1 MEKRLTPY
9 EAVIK
14 IEGSRVLVLA
24 PHPDDEVFGCGGAIM
39 RHVDAG
45 DLLQI
50 VILSDGEYRANTAQQ
65 AAYGELRRE
74 ESSKAAITLGYGTPE
89 FWGIPDR
96 GVEYGER
103 LVRRIEGAIEALGAN
118 LVYAPSIYEMH
129 PDHRALGMA
138 ALEAVR
144 RHAAKPNLAMYEVGV
159 PMMRP
164 NVLLD
169 ISALRQRKQDAM
181 ACFASQLKE
190 QPYDQHITALNRFRT
205 YTLGT
210 QVTAA
215 EAYFVAQA
223 DDLKSDIFALYES
236 EYQRQHDMGLPM
248 MPADIPLVSILIRS
262 MDRPTLR
269 AALDSVALQTYPH
282 IEVVVVSAKAD
293 GHHALGD
300 WCGRFPLRLI
310 EKAEALQRSQAA
322 NSALR
327 EAKGKYL
334 IFLDD
339 DDWFEPH
346 HISALVERMCNEA
359 DVKAVYSNIQVVGAE
374 GQYRDHVFKEEFNS
388 VRLMADNLIPIHAI
402 LFDHCLIEAGC
413 LFDETLDVYEDWD
426 FWLQVSRHTAF
437 SHVDEVGAYYS
448 ASGNSEV
455 GLQAM
460 DHARKRAREFVFEK
474 WKSVWSGGEINALL
488 AHKDSMLIAKS
499 HELDSTAQALK
510 AQSDSTVQALQAQSD
525 STVQALEEK
534 LNSTVQMFEA
544 RVKNQD
550 EALSGQSSVAESLN
564 RSLIESEFR
573 ATELK
578 KQIDE
583 LLASTSWRVTRPL
596 RWTGTRARNARY
608 VFTLGR
614 RFANENG
621 GGMKGAWRL
630 GLKSISAL
638 IKHGPFGL
646 AYKTRTHASQT
657 AVSLEPTQDRQTTDE
672 KARLSNSDRG
682 LQSSSAFPT
691 TIAPLKQSGIHILKV
706 LFHSLPFSKEMKNR
720 IRDFCYQ
727 KFSILF
733 RGLPSYK
740 FWLARGATRAPHFS
754 SKGDFVTKNTDWSMM
769 LPVVVKKSTSG
780 TVPQGVIDIVIPVY
794 RGLDQTRRCIDS
806 VLNSTVAAPF
816 RLILINDAS
825 PEIEVTE
832 YLRGLHSI
840 PRVILIENSDNLGFT
855 ATVNLGM
862 TLSSANDVVLLNSD
876 TEVANDWLDRLIV
889 HAYSAARVGSVTP
902 FSSNAT
908 ICNYP
913 TLDGMKE
920 LPNEETTQSL
930 DAAFASANS
939 GRNIEIP
946 TAVGFCMYIRRDCL
960 VEVGLFDVE
969 TFGKGYG
976 EENDFCLRASA
987 MGWKHLLAADT
998 FVFHEGEVSFQAGSN
1013 PRKERA
1019 MQILRGR
1026 YPYYETIVAE
1036 HVTLNEAYPLRVAAT
1051 AARFKNSPLP
1061 VVLHILHAHGG
1072 GTEKHVEELCRS
1084 YLGKAKL
1091 LIMNAQLESAED
1103 SKLRIRSAA
1112 PSDGLDLLLPASNV
1126 QFLVS
1131 LCQSFGVSLIHI
1143 HHVLDYPFDLQILV
1157 ESLGVPF
1164 YLTVHDYF
1172 LICPRINLMP
1182 PKQNYCGEPAPSK
1195 CNQCLSTD
1203 APHGG
1208 VDIIWWRANHAWLFE
1223 DASVV
1228 ICPSHDVATRCKRY
1242 FPDAAYRVVSHE
1254 KMPAHIFDIIEAP
1267 PLNKDESLRVAILGV
1282 LARHK
1287 GLKLISEALVVA
1299 NKAGSPLEFRLIGFA
1314 EDVMPHVPS
1323 SLFTQ
1328 TGHYED
1334 AELSKLIED
1343 FDPHLIL
1350 FPACWPETYSYTLTV
1365 ALNSGRPIMATNIG
1379 AFPERVTSRPWTW
1392 LIDWNSSPS
1401 EVVDKLE
1408 EIRGNNF
1415 QTRTPPFPPETHLSV
1430 RSVAMEDGNFYENKY
1445 LPVKGEIKRT
1455 PEIVDIRTTGKI
1467 TAMIL
1472 VENVGTQPSPCAYI
1486 RLILPLIREHGD
1498 ELNLRWV
1505 TDIDFSHYK
1514 SDVLITQRTA
1524 VTSISTIN
1532 EIVAHCRENN
1542 IRIVYDLDDFLL
1554 ALPDDHPE
1562 HAVYAPKS
1570 AAVSRWLAEADEVW
1584 VSTEALRLRVAGI
1597 NARAHVVPNHLDEQL
1612 WVKPVMAEAQ
1622 SGSDGVVRLLYMGTQ
1637 THLADFELIKK
1648 VLHRIKKEFST
1659 GIEIYLIGITANVSS
1674 DKWYKTIVPPQT
1686 VGSSYPAFVNWII
1699 NGQDFDI
1706 GITPLVDNEF
1716 NRCKSAIKFLD
1727 YSALGMVTVASD
1739 LGVYTPIRN
1748 GENGFLVENSEDAWY
1763 QILKKLI
1770 ADPYL
1775 RSHVKRAAQ
1784 SEVFESYGYESV
1796 RGLRTRLLTALLSES
1811 RVESRMARDLPGSPQ
1826 PARLV

>member
-1 MEKRLTPY
+1 MEQQLVPY
-9 EAVIK
+9 EAK
-14 IEGSRVLVLA
+14 MEIEGKRVLVLA

-39 RHVDAG
+39 RHVKSG
-45 DLLQI
+45 STLQVVI
-50 VILSDGEYRANTAQQ
+50 VSDGEYRAESAQQ
-65 AAYGELRRE
+65 SAYGELRRS
-74 ESSKAAITLGYGTPE
+74 ESTKAAEILGYGTPV

-96 GVEYGER
+96 GVEYGEL
-103 LVRRIEGAIEALGAN
+103 LVQRIEQAINTLQAD

-144 RHAAKPNLAMYEVGV
+144 RNDNDLKLALYEVGV

-164 NVLLD
+164 NLLLD
-169 ISALRQRKQDAM
+169 ISALRDSKQQAM
-181 ACFASQLKE
+181 ACFVSQLVE
-190 QPYDQHITALNRFRT
+190 QPYDQQITALNRFRT
-205 YTLGT
+205 YTLD
-210 QVTAA
+210 VSITAA
-215 EAYFVAQA
+215 EAYLLA
-223 DDLKSDIFALYES
+223 DAATLKTDMLRLYES
-236 EYQRQHDMGLPM
+236 EYQRQRDMGLPM
-248 MPADIPLVSILIRS
+248 APTDVPLVSVLIRS
-262 MDRPTLR
+262 MNRHTLR
-269 AALDSVALQTYPH
+269 RALDSVALQTYSH
-282 IEVVVVSAKAD
+282 IEVVVVNAKGGVHD
-293 GHHALGD
+293 SLGD
-300 WCGRFPLRLI
+300 WCGRFPLRLT
-310 EKAEALQRSQAA
+310 KNSEALQRSRAA
-322 NSALR
+322 NFALK

-339 DDWFEPH
+339 DDWFAPH
-346 HISALVERMCNEA
+346 HVDVLVSRIRQEH
-359 DVKAVYSNIQVVGAE
+359 DVQAVHSNIQVVDGNGSFE
-374 GQYRDHVFKEEFNS
+374 QHVFKDAFDPL
-388 VRLMADNLIPIHAI
+388 RMMADNLIPIHSV
-402 LFDHCLIEAGC
+402 LFDNKLIGSGC
-413 LFDETLDVYEDWD
+413 GFDETFDAYEDWD

-455 GLQAM
+455 GLQGI
-460 DHARKRAREFVFEK
+460 DDARKRARELVFEK
-474 WKSVWSGGEINALL
+474 WKGVWSGREINALL
-488 AHKDSMLIAKS
+488 AYKDFVTATRA
-499 HELDSTAQALK
+499 HEMEWNAHVLK
-510 AQSDSTVQALQAQSD
+510 EQTNSKIQALQEQLNTNARASEERLKQHAEVLSHE
-525 STVQALEEK
+525 QAV
-534 LNSTVQMFEA
+534 S
-544 RVKNQD
+544 R
-550 EALSGQSSVAESLN
+550 SLN
-564 RSLIESEFR
+564 LRLCESESR
-573 ATELK
+573 TAELK
-578 KQIDE
+578 RHIDE
-583 LLASTSWRVTRPL
+583 LLTSSSWRVTRPL
-596 RWTGTRARNARY
+596 RWVGARVRNARH
-608 VFTLGR
+608 VLALGR
-614 RFANENG
+614 QFANENG

-630 GLKSISAL
+630 CLTSTAAL
-638 IKHGPFGL
+638 FRHGPFEL
-646 AYKTRTHASQT
+646 ADRIRTHASQS
-657 AVSLEPTQDRQTTDE
+657 AVGPNQEGHTLNEEDRP
-672 KARLSNSDRG
+672 SNAYRG
-682 LQSSSAFPT
+682 AYNSGAIAT
-691 TIAPLKQSGIHILKV
+691 TISPLKQSSIRILKD
-706 LFHSLPFSKEMKNR
+706 LFHKLPVSKETKNR
-720 IRDFCYQ
+720 IRDFSYQ
-727 KFSILF
+727 KFPILF

-740 FWLARGATRAPHFS
+740 FWLTRGAIRASPFS
-754 SKGDFVTKNTDWSMM
+754 GNCDSAAGPTDWSMM
-769 LPVVVKKSTSG
+769 LPAIGMKTTRG
-780 TVPQGVIDIVIPVY
+780 TTPTGVIDIVIPVY

-806 VLNSTVAAPF
+806 VLNSAVVAPF

-825 PEIEVTE
+825 PEIAVTE
-832 YLRGLHSI
+832 YLRSLRSI
-840 PRVILIENSDNLGFT
+840 PRVTLIENPDNLGFT

-876 TEVANDWLDRLIV
+876 TEVANDWLDRLAS

-913 TLDGMKE
+913 TLDGMKK
-920 LPNEETTQSL
+920 LPDEETTQSL

-976 EENDFCLRASA
+976 EENDFSLRASA
-987 MGWKHLLAADT
+987 MGWQHLLAADT

-1026 YPYYETIVAE
+1026 YPYYERIVAE
-1036 HVTLNEAYPLRVAAT
+1036 HVMQNEAHPLRVAAT
-1051 AARFKNSPLP
+1051 AARFKNTPLP

-1072 GTEKHVEELCRS
+1072 GTEKHVEELCRR

-1091 LIMNAQLESAED
+1091 LIMNAPIESTGD
-1103 SKLRIRSAA
+1103 SRLRLRSAA

-1126 QFLVS
+1126 PFLVS
-1131 LCQSFGVSLIHI
+1131 LCQSFGISLIHI
-1143 HHVLDYPFDLQILV
+1143 HHVLDYPFDLRILV
-1157 ESLGVPF
+1157 ESLSVPF

-1182 PKQNYCGEPAPSK
+1182 PGQNYCGEPAPSK
-1195 CNQCLSTD
+1195 CNQCISTD

-1228 ICPSHDVATRCKRY
+1228 ICPSHDVAMRCRGY

-1254 KMPAHIFDIIEAP
+1254 EMPTHIFDSVEAP
-1267 PLNKDESLRVAILGV
+1267 TLNKNEPLRVAILGV

-1287 GLKLISEALVVA
+1287 GLKLISEALIAA
-1299 NKAGSPLEFRLIGFA
+1299 NKACSPLEFRLVGFS
-1314 EDVMPHVPS
+1314 EEVMPHVPS
-1323 SLFTQ
+1323 GLFTQ
-1328 TGHYED
+1328 TGPYED
-1334 AELSKLIED
+1334 AGLSKLIEE

-1365 ALNSGRPIMATNIG
+1365 ALKSCRPIMATNIG

-1401 EVVDKLE
+1401 ELVKKLE
-1408 EIRGNNF
+1408 DIRSHNF
-1415 QTRTPPFPPETHLSV
+1415 QSRTPPPPPVSVFPLMPETPES
-1430 RSVAMEDGNFYENKY
+1430 GNFYGNEY
-1445 LPVKGEIKRT
+1445 LPVRGESRRL
-1455 PEIVDIRTTGKI
+1455 PEIIDMRTAGKI
-1467 TAMIL
+1467 TTMVL
-1472 VENVGTQPSPCAYI
+1472 LENAGAQPSPCAYI
-1486 RLILPLIREHGD
+1486 RLILPLIQEHGD
-1498 ELNLRWV
+1498 KLNLRWV
-1505 TDIDFSHYK
+1505 TDRDFSHYK
-1514 SDVLITQRTA
+1514 SDVLIIQRTA

-1570 AAVSRWLAEADEVW
+1570 AAVSRWLADADEVW
-1584 VSTEALRLRVAGI
+1584 VSTEALRLRVVQI

-1612 WVKPVMAEAQ
+1612 WVKPVLAETQ
-1622 SGSDGVVRLLYMGTQ
+1622 SGTDGIVRLLYMGTQ
-1637 THLADFELIKK
+1637 THLADFELVKK
-1648 VLHRIKKEFST
+1648 ALHRIKKEFST
-1659 GIEIYLIGITANVSS
+1659 EIEIYLIGITANASGE
-1674 DKWYKTIVPPQT
+1674 KWYKTIVPPQT

-1739 LGVYTPIRN
+1739 LGVYKPIRH

-1770 ADPYL
+1770 GDPCL

-1796 RGLRTRLLTALLSES
+1796 RGLRTRLLAELLSES
-1811 RVESRMARDLPGSPQ
+1811 GVELRAASDLSGNPQ